1 MLRDSSANPPRLL
14 SRVRTLLVLG
24 RVSNLPTVWSNC
36 LAGWWLGGGGSLSG
50 LLLLCL
56 GASCLYVGGMYL
68 NDAFDAEFDR
78 QHRRERPIPS
88 QAITEREVWRWGVAW
103 MILGVIITGLL
114 GAGVLT
120 VALLLAGGIVLYDA
134 VHKLTP
140 LSPVLMAGCRFWLFL
155 LAAAAGSEGVTGLAI
170 WGACALGAYVIGLSY
185 VAKVESAPGAIRFW
199 PLTFL
204 AGPLV
209 IGLAANAGPFFA
221 RAALLGVLLAGWA
234 AWCLQ
239 FTFGRTRKNYG
250 RTVAG
255 LLAGIVWVDAL
266 AVCGGNPL
274 IMACFFSLFLVC
286 LLLQKFIPAT

>member
-1 MLRDSSANPPRLL
+1 MLRNSSASQLHL
-14 SRVRTLLVLG
+14 SSRVRTLLVLG

-36 LAGWWLGGGGSLSG
+36 LAGWWLGGGGSLSR

-88 QAITEREVWRWGVAW
+88 QAITELEVWRWGAAW
-103 MILGVIITGLL
+103 MILGVILTGML

-120 VALLLAGGIVLYDA
+120 VALLLAGCIVLYDA
-134 VHKLTP
+134 VHKFTP

-155 LAAAAGSEGVTGLAI
+155 LAASAGSEGVTGLAI
-170 WGACALGAYVIGLSY
+170 WGAFALAAYVIGLSY
-185 VAKVESAPGAIRFW
+185 IAKVESAPGAIRFW
-199 PLTFL
+199 PLIFL

-209 IGLAANAGPFFA
+209 IGFSANAGLFLV
-221 RAALLGVLLAGWA
+221 RAALLGLLLAGWV

-266 AVCGGNPL
+266 AVCGGNPFM
-274 IMACFFSLFLVC
+274 MACFLSLFLVC
-286 LLLQKFIPAT
+286 LFMQRFIPAT

>member
-1 MLRDSSANPPRLL
+1 
-14 SRVRTLLVLG
+14 
-24 RVSNLPTVWSNC
+24 
-36 LAGWWLGGGGSLSG
+36 
-50 LLLLCL
+50 
-56 GASCLYVGGMYL
+56 
-68 NDAFDAEFDR
+68 
-78 QHRRERPIPS
+78 
-88 QAITEREVWRWGVAW
+88 
-103 MILGVIITGLL
+103 
-114 GAGVLT
+114 
-120 VALLLAGGIVLYDA
+120 
-134 VHKLTP
+134 
-140 LSPVLMAGCRFWLFL
+140 
-155 LAAAAGSEGVTGLAI
+155 
-170 WGACALGAYVIGLSY
+170 VIGLSY